1 MSIAALVI
9 LAFVVLHKSQY
20 FGRQRHFCGPVPSYR
35 QGGAR
40 LQQRPPQSRRRLH
53 CVKSLPTPVRR
64 LSNPPDFHSC
74 QPPRNGGHCCNLVHR
89 PMRTANWA
97 NSVEPQAW
105 QECRAPH
112 TGTHTHICN
121 PSALPDTLS
130 ELRALNTYQYQ
141 VAKLGIIEGDVA

>member
-64 LSNPPDFHSC
+64 LSNPPTSTVANRLGTGGTAATLFTGQC
-74 QPPRNGGHCCNLVHR
+74 AQPTGPIALSPKRGRN
-89 PMRTANWA
+89 
-97 NSVEPQAW
+97 VEPHTQA
-105 QECRAPH
+105 H
-112 TGTHTHICN
+112 THT
-121 PSALPDTLS
+121 SATPAHCPTHCRS
-130 ELRALNTYQYQ
+130 FEP
-141 VAKLGIIEGDVA
+141 